1 MNHIKT
7 GLESLD
13 AILDGGLPKGALMQI
28 FGEKAVG
35 KSILTSQMAYKNLE
49 NKENSLIIDTEQ
61 GFKNTIACY
70 WHQRFSKR
78 FGLDPIIKYPLIK
91 RFAVKGRERRVNE
104 AEVKSA
110 IEAALSSL
118 KINYT
123 KAQLDQASWSFLPEV
138 ELDYEVS
145 GDKPTVFVLEVP
157 NLHDLLLLHGIR
169 CDLIISE
176 SGRVEVRL
184 LPGTSFN
191 AVESSLGKIVKENRI
206 SLISYDSLSMP
217 LKSTFVG
224 TQDFPGRSAAIALIL
239 GQAQKLCSTQNVCVV
254 SLNHVTVHPIT
265 GQNKPYGGQIVGY
278 DFKFS
283 LLLERAH
290 YSIVDDRTV
299 VNPSSAKD
307 ANRVLRIHRHP
318 SYPEHSKSIAL
329 KLGEEG
335 FVQ

>member
-1 MNHIKT
+1 MSFIKT

-13 AILDGGLPKGALMQI
+13 DILGGGLPKGALIQI

-35 KSILTSQMAYKNLE
+35 KSILSSQLAYKNLD

-61 GFKNTIACY
+61 GFKNTIGSY
-70 WHQRFSKR
+70 WHERFKKMVAK
-78 FGLDPIIKYPLIK
+78 DVEIQYPTIK
-91 RFAVKGRERRVNE
+91 RFAVKGRERRISE
-104 AEVKSA
+104 SEVRST

-123 KAQLDQASWSFLPEV
+123 KMQLEQACWSFLPEV
-138 ELDYEVS
+138 ELEYVIK
-145 GDKPTVFVLEVP
+145 DKPSVYVIEVP
-157 NLHDLLLLHGIR
+157 NLHDLLLLHGVR
-169 CDLIISE
+169 CDLLISD

-191 AVESSLGKIVKENRI
+191 AVESSLGKLIKEANI

-224 TQDFPGRSAAIALIL
+224 TQDFPGRSAATALIL
-239 GQAQKLCSTQNVCVV
+239 GQAQKLCSSLNICVLA
-254 SLNHVTVHPIT
+254 LNHVTTHPIT

-283 LLLERAH
+283 FFLEKAYH
-290 YSIVDDRTV
+290 SIIEDETV
-299 VNPSSAKD
+299 VNSPLSSE
-307 ANRVLRIHRHP
+307 ANRVLRVHRHP
-318 SYPEHSKSIAL
+318 SFPEYSISIAL
-329 KLGEEG
+329 KLTEG
-335 FVQ
+335 GFLS